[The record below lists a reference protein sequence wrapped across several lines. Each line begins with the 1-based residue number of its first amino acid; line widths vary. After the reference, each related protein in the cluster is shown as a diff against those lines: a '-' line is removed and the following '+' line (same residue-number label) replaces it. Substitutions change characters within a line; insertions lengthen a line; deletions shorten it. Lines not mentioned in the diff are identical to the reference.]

1 MHEARLS
8 RGPLVLPFFILIV
21 SRICLGKYGL
31 AFIAS
36 IVRSEFERVTKPIIK
51 GTSDSVITLFEE
63 LDKITATL
71 SLNGKHYTRWYALTQ
86 RQKQIFTPFNI
97 TEKTIDSSLE
107 KLAPNECQL

>member
-21 SRICLGKYGL
+21 SRIYLGKYGL

-36 IVRSEFERVTKPIIK
+36 IVRSEFERVTKPIKK
-51 GTSDSVITLFEE
+51 GTSDSDITIFEE

-71 SLNGKHYTRWYALTQ
+71 SLNGKHYTRRYALTQ
-86 RQKQIFTPFNI
+86 RQKQILLSLI
-97 TEKTIDSSLE
+97 LMKKIDF
-107 KLAPNECQL
+107 